1 MHVNINTFDI
11 FDLWMSKLMQLHN
24 VLWKVFIIII
34 IIIIVVFVYFL
45 DQFGVQSAVSKII
58 KDYQQ
63 KKFVKRIIM
72 MNAFTFLLDFKCIFK
87 KRRTN

>member
-34 IIIIVVFVYFL
+34 IIIIIVVFVYFL

-63 KKFVKRIIM
+63 KKF
-72 MNAFTFLLDFKCIFK
+72 CK
-87 KRRTN
+87 KDNYDERFHFSSGL